1 MSLLVGGSVSFA
13 TAFIRSLAS
22 RFSIATCF
30 NSCQLLVVA
39 CLHLQP
45 IWKRLG
51 LASTPDVV
59 SRGKP
64 DVDNLVHLV
73 VAVLVDHLVDG
84 GVPVQGFV
92 LLNVAGVA
100 RSIPQISIGNLRSH
114 CKVRSCPI
122 KPKRVSEIYLGLYIS
137 DTGTIEICQV

>member
-1 MSLLVGGSVSFA
+1 MLLLVRGS
-13 TAFIRSLAS
+13 ISLATSVIGSLAGKFSVADCSNS
-22 RFSIATCF
+22 R
-30 NSCQLLVVA
+30 QLLAVA
-39 CLHLQP
+39 CLHLQSV
-45 IWKRLG
+45 WKGGRLAG
-51 LASTPDVV
+51 APEVV
-59 SRGKP
+59 GGGKP
-64 DVDNLVHLV
+64 DVDNLVDL